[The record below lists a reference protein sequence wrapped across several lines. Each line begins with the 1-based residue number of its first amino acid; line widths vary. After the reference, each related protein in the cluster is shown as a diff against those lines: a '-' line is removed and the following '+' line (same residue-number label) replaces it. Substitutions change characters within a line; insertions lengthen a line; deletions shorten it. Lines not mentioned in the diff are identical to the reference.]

1 MQLKSSQLL
10 SNTVSDSHPTLFS
23 DWSSKSLLISMSFS
37 PWFEFL
43 KKKIL
48 IINCPV
54 SFANV
59 AKKGQFEDVGTSS
72 SVVHSAVEECKCVML
87 CVFLCSSPDQ
97 LVKPGWIQQ
106 GPWLLRRN
114 SATPTWRGRG
124 AGGWAARPSAANTI
138 SHPDLRIS
146 LQFNSSCFKC
156 QFPTGHLTRSGRASS
171 GKTVFCHQQHKI

>member
-1 MQLKSSQLL
+1 M
-10 SNTVSDSHPTLFS
+10 
-23 DWSSKSLLISMSFS
+23 
-37 PWFEFL
+37 
-43 KKKIL
+43 
-48 IINCPV
+48 

-59 AKKGQFEDVGTSS
+59 SKKGQFEDVGTSS

-138 SHPDLRIS
+138 SPSDLRIS
-146 LQFNSSCFKC
+146 LQFNSSANS
-156 QFPTGHLTRSGRASS
+156 QRDTSHVQEELPAGRLCSAISNTKYKS
-171 GKTVFCHQQHKI
+171 AQIWFVNQPEQKVFLLRIF

>member
-1 MQLKSSQLL
+1 M
-10 SNTVSDSHPTLFS
+10 
-23 DWSSKSLLISMSFS
+23 
-37 PWFEFL
+37 
-43 KKKIL
+43 
-48 IINCPV
+48 

-59 AKKGQFEDVGTSS
+59 TKKGQFEDVGTSS

-124 AGGWAARPSAANTI
+124 GGGWAARPSAANTI
-138 SHPDLRIS
+138 SHSDLRIS
-146 LQFNSSCFKC
+146 LQLFQVPIPNGTLDTFRKSFQLEDCVLPSATQNINQLRFDLSTNLNKK
-156 QFPTGHLTRSGRASS
+156 F
-171 GKTVFCHQQHKI
+171 FYIW